1 MRDSIVLFEY
11 CYQFDE
17 DIKKKKFIDD
27 YLKKITNNAFIFEK
41 DKELKY
47 CKDDVEVIFEF
58 FIEKIYPLY
67 EKGIFFYLR
76 ISCFDIDFND
86 SREYEILLKL
96 RNILKKRFINE
107 FKNIKFC
114 ILKDE
119 IAKQQL
125 QNSYPIIFE
134 VENSMRELIVKLMN
148 FKGKQNWF
156 NKEVPDKIMQ
166 SIKQDRKD
174 LGVYSLDFS
183 HLSSFLFERNE
194 TSKVG
199 ELISNLEK
207 IENCTQEDLIKIKE
221 LIPKSNWEKY
231 FNKIELIGNSK
242 ILSYEEVKNSLEEL
256 ESYRNSVAHN
266 NLYIDNKFYEKL
278 KKVADE
284 ILSWINLALDSIEKE
299 GQKYSNNKII
309 EKLSK
314 NEKEFLSKI
323 DSLIKE
329 IINKYYESDFEIT
342 ENQIIEKL
350 NEFEEKKEIKDIKY
364 FIALKKM
371 ILNEM
376 KEITDD
382 ELEKYKRDI
391 DELINNLEN
400 IINLKRDIEDNQEIL
415 EEF

>member
-266 NLYIDNKFYEKL
+266 NLYIDNEFHEKL

-329 IINKYYESDFEIT
+329 IINKYHESGFEIT

-350 NEFEEKKEIKDIKY
+350 NEFEEKKR
-364 FIALKKM
+364 
-371 ILNEM
+371 N
-376 KEITDD
+376 
-382 ELEKYKRDI
+382 
-391 DELINNLEN
+391 
-400 IINLKRDIEDNQEIL
+400 
-415 EEF
+415 